1 VATAD
6 ATLPAERTRWRI
18 SVGDRADVVFQ
29 LRDYFRRLGVAA
41 EVCKPT
47 EVELTTEFLGSELA
61 KYLADWIRVVDVP
74 AKFVLRGAPLAEI
87 SWSLEKRPPR
97 LGSLLVRKGFVSEEQ
112 IEVALNESRET
123 GEMLGSCLL
132 RKGLIFEEELART
145 LSDQLTVPYLSI
157 GRIGVNAEVA
167 RLLPREVGERFGAIP
182 VRAEEGGAVQ
192 VAFADP
198 TDPDAL
204 EAVERY
210 VDDVRIAVA
219 ELSDI
224 RLAWRRFRNSST

>member
-1 VATAD
+1 GARKADFQGVATAD

-74 AKFVLRGAPLAEI
+74 AKFVLRGAP
-87 SWSLEKRPPR
+87 
-97 LGSLLVRKGFVSEEQ
+97 LVRKGFVSEEQ

-204 EAVERY
+204 EAV
-210 VDDVRIAVA
+210 
-219 ELSDI
+219 
-224 RLAWRRFRNSST
+224 